1 MPQFV
6 QKREGGELLALQGT
20 ALTTEGFSQALQR
33 VQRPWLSQQHP
44 DPANLLLC

>member
-6 QKREGGELLALQGT
+6 QKREGGREEKLALQGT

-33 VQRPWLSQQHP
+33 VQRPG
-44 DPANLLLC
+44 